1 MRLWLK
7 DSERRPDPVPVKTDD
22 RLAVIVGLI
31 AWVVALVVALVI
43 AQPFSGNAI
52 LGWTCVVG
60 IALGIAG
67 FFYTSARH
75 RKKS

>member
-7 DSERRPDPVPVKTDD
+7 DSERRPDPAPAKTDD
-22 RLAVIVGLI
+22 RLAIFVGLGAWILALITVVIV
-31 AWVVALVVALVI
+31 

-67 FFYTSARH
+67 LFYTQARH
-75 RKKS
+75 RKAS

>member
-7 DSERRPDPVPVKTDD
+7 DSERKPDPAPVKTDD
-22 RLAVIVGLI
+22 RLAIVVGLA
-31 AWVVALVVALVI
+31 AWVIALVVVLVI

-67 FFYTSARH
+67 FFYTTARH
-75 RKKS
+75 RKAD